1 MAIVVKEASNTP
13 LAIAALAKNMAD
25 TYVNWNN
32 SERDYA
38 KWQQEQTWR
47 NEDRELGRKSAEA
60 LSQLGPDAFL
70 GGQAGLYGAMANARG
85 NEDFSGYLLEPNG
98 GRTPAEWENKVTA
111 LTDMYQR
118 QGFTPQQAADR
129 ALVEVTNPYDY
140 RQSPIGLDGYQMSPG
155 MSAIGQSPILG
166 TVNATGDYE
175 PNTQLGNAAMPGGNG
190 AVAVGTPTPQA
201 PSMTGKN
208 NVVYVAPTSGQQWTQ
223 AEVEALA
230 ARKGKTP
237 QQMLELIKQRVQ

>member
-38 KWQQEQTWR
+38 KWQQEQTWK

-85 NEDFSGYLLEPNG
+85 NEDFSAYLLEPNG

-111 LTDMYQR
+111 LSGLYER
-118 QGFTPQQAADR
+118 QGFTPQQAYDR

-140 RQSPIGLDGYQMSPG
+140 RQSPIGIDGYQMSPG
-155 MSAIGQSPILG
+155 LTAIGQNPIMG
-166 TVNATGDYE
+166 TVDSSGEYE
-175 PNTQLGNAAMPGGNG
+175 PNSQLGNAAMPGGNG
-190 AVAVGTPTPQA
+190 AVAVGTPTPGAQA
-201 PSMTGKN
+201 PTMTGDMVTHDGIK
-208 NVVYVAPTSGQQWTQ
+208 VTMKDIQDLAKETGATVDQIIATYGIRQQ
-223 AEVEALA
+223 
-230 ARKGKTP
+230 
-237 QQMLELIKQRVQ
+237 